1 MRGELEY
8 LEETSPNRQ
17 LFHLV
22 STIYFPGTR
31 HKSLSSKML
40 KIHKQVED
48 LANSARCI
56 SGLGGGLIK
65 SAAP

>member
-40 KIHKQVED
+40 KIRKQVED